1 MDIIGEVQAVLHY
14 ASNIGYLGGDC
25 DALEGASQGWYGHQ
39 SALTALADELDR
51 AVRSNLTGGRGG
63 NWNDPAGD
71 AFQKFWQQ
79 TRQDVTDLAS
89 KYGQMGKAL
98 HDVSAEVKNFNDATT
113 SVIVELLVWVAITV
127 GMSWIPFADVGEEAV
142 AGVRVAWLVERFW
155 SLLRVFILFLNG
167 VRKAFAMNLL
177 IFYVSR
183 LAERAILNPVN
194 DPTKGWSKYDAQ
206 QMLWGSL
213 IASGISSAFALP
225 GTIARVGAL
234 SRLSAGLR
242 TGAIDEG
249 STVAADSATAKL
261 LQQGGFKLSRL
272 QVVGGA
278 VRVPTRGEVLD
289 LLSKNWVMSSG
300 MAARIGAMKV
310 PSVLDGRIWF
320 SRLPLIRKVPFSTR
334 WAQLFD
340 ASVQRPLLSLSTA
353 NAFNL
358 FNRAVIQGFGKPYG
372 TVILTG
378 TLSTALP
385 AGIVTIGG
393 FAAGLA
399 GKTLPTM
406 ATMPVVL
413 GTNGVLEVL
422 FPQVREARGLHFDSH
437 ITEVTG
443 MDPAGFLLTPRG
455 PVPVGTL
462 PIHGV
467 VSGDNLWNI
476 ARREYGNGADW
487 QVIAKA
493 NHLHGTLI
501 RPGQLLWLPPLPAA
515 R

>member
-39 SALTALADELDR
+39 NALTALADELDR

-98 HDVSAEVKNFNDATT
+98 HDVSGEVKNFNDSTT

-127 GMSWIPFADVGEEAV
+127 GMSWIPFADVGEEVV
-142 AGVRVAWLVERFW
+142 AGVRAAWLVERFW

-167 VRKAFAMNLL
+167 VRKAFAINLVV
-177 IFYVSR
+177 FYVSR
-183 LAERAILNPVN
+183 AVERAILNPVN
-194 DPTKGWSKYDAQ
+194 DPTKGWSKYDGQ

-213 IASGISSAFALP
+213 IGSAIGSAFALP

-234 SRLSAGLR
+234 SRLGAGLR

-261 LQQGGFKLSRL
+261 LQQGGFNLSKLG
-272 QVVGGA
+272 VAGGGLM
-278 VRVPTRGEVLD
+278 VPTRGAVLK
-289 LLSKNWVMSSG
+289 LLSKEWVTSG

-310 PSVLDGRIWF
+310 PSGLAGRIWY
-320 SRLPLIRKVPFSTR
+320 SRLPLIGRIPFSTR
-334 WAQLFD
+334 GAQLFD
-340 ASVQRPLLSLSTA
+340 ASIQRPLLSLTA
-353 NAFNL
+353 GNALNL
-358 FNRAVIQGFGKPYG
+358 FNRAVIQGFGKPYW

-378 TLSTALP
+378 TVSTALP
-385 AGIVTIGG
+385 AGLVTIGG
-393 FAAGLA
+393 LGAGLF

-406 ATMPVVL
+406 ATLPVVV